1 MIEGKNKV
9 NYFLTKGQAALVRVL
24 SRENR
29 ITQIRLS
36 PKLLEANTRDK
47 K

>member
-24 SRENR
+24 SREKNKME
-29 ITQIRLS
+29 S
-36 PKLLEANTRDK
+36 
-47 K
+47 